1 MARVTGLRPT
11 RSGRF
16 AVHLDGEY
24 AGAVTEA
31 TVARYRLFVDRELTD
46 EQTSTL
52 LHDVALETALADA
65 YRLLAQRS
73 RGTVELR
80 RRLAAK
86 DHQEDVVGAVIARLA
101 DEGLLNDAVFAASF
115 VADKRRLAG
124 WGRERIAIELQKLGV
139 GRDVVQNAL
148 DAAGEG
154 DVGELQRALAM
165 LERMGAPGR
174 PLEAARR
181 RAFDRLRRRGFNVA
195 VSTAAVRSWL
205 ETAGAA
211 DTEEDS

>member
-1 MARVTGLRPT
+1 MARVTALKPT

-46 EQTSTL
+46 EQAVTL
-52 LHDVALETALADA
+52 RHDAALETALADA

-73 RGTVELR
+73 RGTVELQ

-86 DHQEDVVGAVIARLA
+86 NHPQDIVDAVIARLA
-101 DEGLLNDAVFAASF
+101 DEGLIDDDAFAASF

-124 WGRERIAIELQKLGV
+124 WGRERITAELRKLGV
-139 GRDVVQNAL
+139 GRDVVE
-148 DAAGEG
+148 AA
-154 DVGELQRALAM
+154 VGTADEAHDDEFERALAV
-165 LERMGAPGR
+165 LEHMGAPGR
-174 PLEAARR
+174 PPEAARR
-181 RAFDRLRRRGFNVA
+181 RAFDRLRRRGFSVA
-195 VSTAAVRSWL
+195 VSTTAVRRWL
-205 ETAGAA
+205 ETADAA
-211 DTEEDS
+211 DAEDDA

>member
-1 MARVTGLRPT
+1 MARVTALKPT
-11 RSGRF
+11 RGGRF

-24 AGAVTEA
+24 AGSVTEA
-31 TVARYRLFVDRELTD
+31 TVARYRLYVDRVLSD
-46 EQTSTL
+46 EQAVTL
-52 LHDVALETALADA
+52 RHDVALETALTDA

-73 RGTVELR
+73 RGRLELR
-80 RRLAAK
+80 RRLLAK
-86 DHQEDVVGAVIARLA
+86 DHPEDVVDTVIARLEA
-101 DEGLLNDAVFAASF
+101 ECLLDDASFAAAF

-124 WGRERIAIELQKLGV
+124 WGRERIAAELRKLGV
-139 GRDVVQNAL
+139 GRDIVQNAL
-148 DAAGEG
+148 DDAGE
-154 DVGELQRALAM
+154 DDDGELERALAM

-195 VSTAAVRSWL
+195 VSTAAVRGWL